1 MGEGNAEG
9 THREGR
15 LKSPKH
21 EFKAFREVE
30 IHKALDT
37 LSPGKAPGAD
47 AIPAAAYQKLREL
60 LPLLK
65 QLITAMVCGE
75 QIPKP
80 LLEIIIVPLDKPGKS
95 PNACD
100 AKRPISLIQ

>member
-1 MGEGNAEG
+1 M
-9 THREGR
+9 
-15 LKSPKH
+15 KSPKQ

-47 AIPAAAYQKLREL
+47 AIPAAAHQKLREL

-80 LLEIIIVPLDKPGKS
+80 LLEIIIAPLDKPGIS